1 MGPQYAQRR
10 AAGAAGLAKIPVV
23 IAGLVVVVVLVVVLV
38 VVTGSDDDPT
48 ATGDGEE
55 ESVGNRAAR
64 GLMVDTFPED
74 GGTPLET
81 TDSGHGWYVVS
92 GDWKVNDSAASVTPP
107 DGMGAAVIVVDPRQ
121 DNGTFTVTLSRV
133 TSGAGIVFRYA
144 GPRNFWYVSAA
155 PQAATW
161 RVVQVVDGVEIEVET
176 LGVVPV
182 GDGTTIGVV
191 LEEGEVTIVVN
202 GEPRSTIEDES
213 LESGS
218 RVGLIARGPGGSDA
232 RWSHVVFVGSTLTA
246 PTTTAPAADADGDV
260 DDRIDENIDFPDLP
274 GTTTTAGR

>member
-1 MGPQYAQRR
+1 MGPRSARRR
-10 AAGAAGLAKIPVV
+10 AAGAAGLAKIPIV

-38 VVTGSDDDPT
+38 IVTGNDDDPT
-48 ATGDGEE
+48 ATEAGEE
-55 ESVGNRAAR
+55 EPAGSGAAR
-64 GLMVDTFPED
+64 GLMVDTFPEA

-81 TDSGHGWYVVS
+81 TDSGHSWYVVS
-92 GDWKVNDSAASVTPP
+92 GEWTVSDGAASVTPP

-161 RVVQVVDGVEIEVET
+161 RVVQVVDGEEIEVET
-176 LGVVPV
+176 LGVAPV

-246 PTTTAPAADADGDV
+246 PTTTATAPAADADDGTDEDIDV
-260 DDRIDENIDFPDLP
+260 PDLP
-274 GTTTTAGR
+274 GTPTTAAR